1 MTPRQNLLESCKAV
15 RKVVLYRTHHHPDR
29 QILPPNL
36 MGIPVNMAEAQLPNG
51 ESNGAAPDGVAS
63 NGTNNFALTA
73 YSSQPTPPSEHAKPK
88 AMVPK
93 DFLLPD
99 GTPDVSMTSNGR
111 RLYVVSSGD
120 VWSCSA

>member
-1 MTPRQNLLESCKAV
+1 
-15 RKVVLYRTHHHPDR
+15 
-29 QILPPNL
+29 
-36 MGIPVNMAEAQLPNG
+36 MGILVNMADAQLPNG

-99 GTPDVSMTSNGR
+99 GTPDVSMASNGR
-111 RLYVVSSGD
+111 EFHVVSSRD
-120 VWSCSA
+120 VWPCPAWPNCFSTFPSDTMRRSPGSDRGRG

>member
-1 MTPRQNLLESCKAV
+1 
-15 RKVVLYRTHHHPDR
+15 
-29 QILPPNL
+29 
-36 MGIPVNMAEAQLPNG
+36 MGILATMAEAQLPNG
-51 ESNGAAPDGVAS
+51 EINGVAPDGAPDGVAS

-99 GTPDVSMTSNGR
+99 GTPDVSMASNGCG
-111 RLYVVSSGD
+111 LHVVSPGD
-120 VWSCSA
+120 VWLCSAWPNCFLTFPSDTKRR